1 MAKRQNKSIADL
13 LGKKKNK
20 PSLEDVNNIADKI
33 HAKKENTK
41 RPAVIPTNRTK
52 RISLNTPI
60 DLYLEIQRAATLQG
74 KSLMQYI
81 LETVKADID
90 SKQ

>member
-1 MAKRQNKSIADL
+1 M
-13 LGKKKNK
+13 LGKKNSK
-20 PSLEDVNNIADKI
+20 PNLEEVNTIADKI
-33 HAKKENTK
+33 HAKKVSSKKQATN
-41 RPAVIPTNRTK
+41 PTNRTK

-60 DLYLEIQRAATLQG
+60 DLYLEIQREATLQG

-90 SKQ
+90 SKN